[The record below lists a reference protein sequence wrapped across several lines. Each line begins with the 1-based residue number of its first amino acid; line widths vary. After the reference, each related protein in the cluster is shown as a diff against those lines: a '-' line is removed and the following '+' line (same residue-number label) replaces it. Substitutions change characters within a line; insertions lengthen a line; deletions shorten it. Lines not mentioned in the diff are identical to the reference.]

1 MTRAFQVVFGKGSLR
16 PHSLFVRTHV
26 LEKSTRTFE
35 QTKPEASR
43 LRVCFSQPGV
53 PQLLRADSFYPLLFG
68 SYYDDRPV
76 ARARDGVRAFRL

>member
-1 MTRAFQVVFGKGSLR
+1 MFSKNLGVLSSKQNPKPLDFG
-16 PHSLFVRTHV
+16 F
-26 LEKSTRTFE
+26 
-35 QTKPEASR
+35 
-43 LRVCFSQPGV
+43 CFSQPGV